1 MRRLLIILLL
11 TLLPLQA
18 SWAAVCV
25 FCADQ
30 CVSESA
36 QVAAPEATHDEAA
49 AQDDDDGCNRCHL
62 GSAGI
67 AASSAAP
74 RFLLPPHKLGL
85 FDGSTFLDSSH
96 PDRPERPNWTRAA

>member
-25 FCADQ
+25 YCADQ
-30 CVSESA
+30 CISESA
-36 QVAAPEATHDEAA
+36 PSAAAEKTADEAA
-49 AQDDDDGCNRCHL
+49 AQDDDDGCSRCQL

-67 AASSAAP
+67 AASPAAA
-74 RFLLPPHKLGL
+74 RFFLPPHKLGG
-85 FDGSTFLDSSH
+85 FDGSTVLDSSH